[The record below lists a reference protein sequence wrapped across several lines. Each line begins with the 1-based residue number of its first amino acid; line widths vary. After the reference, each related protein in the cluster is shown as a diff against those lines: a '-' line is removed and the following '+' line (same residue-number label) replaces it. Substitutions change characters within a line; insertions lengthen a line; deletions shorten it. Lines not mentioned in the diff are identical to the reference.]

1 MKNKNNKNGFAFFEK
16 QSRRIFKP
24 YQLFTGSTKAV
35 LLFIYICFE
44 IPINLIIISCR
55 KIMALITKRDTVLTT
70 VPSVIPIKEADENSG
85 AVLASVDGSYDVD
98 IDETRIALR
107 PFFFVAPILSQAY
120 NLVKSA
126 LAI

>member
-1 MKNKNNKNGFAFFEK
+1 
-16 QSRRIFKP
+16 
-24 YQLFTGSTKAV
+24 
-35 LLFIYICFE
+35 
-44 IPINLIIISCR
+44 
-55 KIMALITKRDTVLTT
+55 MALITKRDTVLTT
-70 VPSVIPIKEADENSG
+70 VPSVITIKEADENSG